1 MIALSFFFTC
11 FGSKPHRKGCFIF
24 MLEQKPG
31 RNWVFNIDIF
41 DFLNPEN
48 AGTCIR
54 AICAFRNISYTQ
66 VM

>member
-1 MIALSFFFTC
+1 
-11 FGSKPHRKGCFIF
+11 

-31 RNWVFNIDIF
+31 MNWVFNIDIF

-48 AGTCIR
+48 VGTCIR
-54 AICAFRNISYTQ
+54 AICAFQNISYTQ